1 MADLVRLQKYMAD
14 KGIASRRKCEEFITD
29 GLVRVN
35 GKVVTEL
42 GTKVDPDKDAVEVN
56 ETKIEAVKA
65 EYLYIML
72 NKPAG
77 YITSLKQAD
86 STSPLVTDLLKKIKE
101 RVYPVGRL
109 DKDSSGLLLL
119 TNDGDFAY
127 KLMHPS
133 FEKEKEYIVT
143 TEQTV
148 TRTMIE
154 RFQKG
159 IMIEGIKTHPAKV
172 KRIELTQIS
181 IVLKE
186 GRNRQIRKMLQK
198 VGNTVISLQ
207 RVRINNLI
215 LGKLKEGEYR
225 FLTKSEVNDLMVN

>member
-1 MADLVRLQKYMAD
+1 MAELVRLQKYMAD

-56 ETKIEAVKA
+56 ESKVEAVKA
-65 EYLYIML
+65 DYIYIML

-86 STSPLVTDLLKKIKE
+86 SSSPLVTDLLKKVKD

-159 IMIEGIKTHPAKV
+159 IIIEGRKTYPAKV
-172 KRIELTQIS
+172 KRIELTKIS
-181 IVLKE
+181 IVIKE

-225 FLTKSEVNDLMVN
+225 FLTKSEVNDLMV

>member
-1 MADLVRLQKYMAD
+1 MAELIRLQKYLAD

-29 GLVRVN
+29 GLVKVN
-35 GKVVTEL
+35 GETVTLL
-42 GTKVDPDKDAVEVN
+42 GTKIDPDKDKVEVN
-56 ETKIEAVKA
+56 ESKVEAVKS
-65 EYLYIML
+65 EYIYIML
-72 NKPAG
+72 NKPVG
-77 YITSLKQAD
+77 YITSLKQTD
-86 STSPLVTDLLKKIKE
+86 SSSPLVTDLLKKIKT

-143 TEQTV
+143 TMETV

-159 IMIEGIKTHPAKV
+159 IMIEGVKTQPAIV
-172 KRIELTQIS
+172 KRIELTKIS
-181 IVLKE
+181 IILKE

-198 VGNTVISLQ
+198 VGNTVSYLR
-207 RVRINNLI
+207 RVRINNLTI
-215 LGKLKEGEYR
+215 GNLKEGEYR
-225 FLTKSEVNDLMVN
+225 FLTKSEVKDLVE

>member
-1 MADLVRLQKYMAD
+1 MADPVRLQKYLAD
-14 KGIASRRKCEEFITD
+14 KGVASRRKCEEFIAD
-29 GLVRVN
+29 GLVKVN
-35 GKVVTEL
+35 GEVVTQP
-42 GTKVDPDKDAVEVN
+42 GTKVVPGKDIVEVN
-56 ETKIEAVKA
+56 ESKVEAVKS
-65 EYLYIML
+65 EYIYIML

-86 STSPLVTDLLKKIKE
+86 SPSPLVTDLLKRIKE

-133 FEKEKEYIVT
+133 FEKEKEYIVV
-143 TEQTV
+143 TEETV

-154 RFQKG
+154 RFEKG
-159 IMIEGIKTHPAKV
+159 IMIEGRKTCPAKV
-172 KRIELTQIS
+172 KRIELTKIS

-207 RVRINNLI
+207 RVRINNLT
-215 LGKLKEGEYR
+215 LGRLKEGEYR
-225 FLTKSEVNDLMVN
+225 FLNKSEVNDLME

>member
-1 MADLVRLQKYMAD
+1 MAELIRLQKYLAD
-14 KGIASRRKCEEFITD
+14 KGVASRRKCEEFIAD
-29 GLVRVN
+29 GLVKVN

-42 GTKVDPDKDAVEVN
+42 GTKVDPEKDVVEYN
-56 ETKIEAVKA
+56 EKKIEDIKA
-65 EYLYIML
+65 DYIYIML

-86 STSPLVTDLLKKIKE
+86 SSSPLVTDLLKKVKE

-109 DKDSSGLLLL
+109 DKESSGLLLL

-154 RFQKG
+154 RFEKG
-159 IMIEGIKTHPAKV
+159 IMIEGKKTCPARV
-172 KRIELTQIS
+172 KRIELTKIS

-207 RVRINNLI
+207 RVRINNLT

-225 FLTKSEVNDLMVN
+225 FLTKAEVKDLME

>member
-1 MADLVRLQKYMAD
+1 MAELIRLQKYLAD
-14 KGIASRRKCEEFITD
+14 KGVASRRKCEEFITD
-29 GLVRVN
+29 GLVKVN

-42 GTKVDPDKDAVEVN
+42 GTKVDPDNDVVEVN
-56 ETKIEAVKA
+56 ESKIEAVKS
-65 EYLYIML
+65 EYIYIML
-72 NKPAG
+72 NKPVG
-77 YITSLKQAD
+77 YITSLKQTD
-86 STSPLVTDLLKKIKE
+86 SSSPLVTDLLKKIKE

-154 RFQKG
+154 RFEKG
-159 IMIEGIKTHPAKV
+159 IMIEGRKTSPAKV
-172 KRIELTQIS
+172 KRLELTKIS
-181 IVLKE
+181 IVLSE

-198 VGNTVISLQ
+198 VGNTVVSLQ
-207 RVRINNLI
+207 RMRINNLT

-225 FLTKSEVNDLMVN
+225 FLTKTEVNDLVK

>member
-1 MADLVRLQKYMAD
+1 MAELIRLQKYLAD
-14 KGIASRRKCEEFITD
+14 KGVASRRKCEEFITD
-29 GLVRVN
+29 GLVKVN

-42 GTKVDPDKDAVEVN
+42 GTKVDPDKDVVEVN
-56 ETKIEAVKA
+56 EKKIESIKSD
-65 EYLYIML
+65 YIYIML
-72 NKPAG
+72 NKPVG
-77 YITSLKQAD
+77 YITSLKQTD
-86 STSPLVTDLLKKIKE
+86 SESPLVTDLLKKIKE

-143 TEQTV
+143 TEETV

-154 RFQKG
+154 RFQNG
-159 IMIEGIKTHPAKV
+159 IMIEGKKTSPAKV
-172 KRIELTQIS
+172 KRIELTKIS
-181 IVLKE
+181 IVLSE

-198 VGNTVISLQ
+198 VGNTVVSLQ
-207 RVRINNLI
+207 RIRINDLS
-215 LGKLKEGEYR
+215 LGNLKEGEYR
-225 FLTKSEVNDLMVN
+225 FLTKAEVKDLVE

>member
-1 MADLVRLQKYMAD
+1 MAELIRLQKYLAD
-14 KGIASRRKCEEFITD
+14 KGVASRRKCEKFITD
-29 GLVRVN
+29 GLVKVN

-42 GTKVDPDKDAVEVN
+42 GTKVDPDKDIVEVN
-56 ETKIEAVKA
+56 EQEIKA
-65 EYLYIML
+65 IKSDYIYIML

-77 YITSLKQAD
+77 YITSLKQTD
-86 STSPLVTDLLKKIKE
+86 SSSPLVTDLLKKVKE

-143 TEQTV
+143 TMETV

-159 IMIEGIKTHPAKV
+159 IMIEGVKTQPAIV
-172 KRIELTQIS
+172 KRIELTKIS
-181 IVLKE
+181 IILKE

-198 VGNTVISLQ
+198 VGNTVSYLR
-207 RVRINNLI
+207 RVRINNLTI
-215 LGKLKEGEYR
+215 GNLKEGEYR
-225 FLTKSEVNDLMVN
+225 FLTKAEVKDLVE

>member
-1 MADLVRLQKYMAD
+1 MAELIRLQKYLAD
-14 KGIASRRKCEEFITD
+14 KGIASRRKCEEFISD
-29 GLVRVN
+29 GLVKVN
-35 GKVVTEL
+35 GETVNQL
-42 GTKVDPDKDAVEVN
+42 GTKIDPEKDKVEVN
-56 ETKIEAVKA
+56 ESKVEAVKS
-65 EYLYIML
+65 EYIYIML

-77 YITSLKQAD
+77 YITSLKQTD
-86 STSPLVTDLLKKIKE
+86 SSSPLVTDLLKKIKA

-109 DKDSSGLLLL
+109 DKDSSGLLLM

-143 TEQTV
+143 TEETV

-159 IMIEGIKTHPAKV
+159 IMIEGKKTSPAKV
-172 KRIELTQIS
+172 KRIELTKIS
-181 IVLKE
+181 IVLSE

-198 VGNTVISLQ
+198 VGNTVVSLQ
-207 RVRINNLI
+207 RIRINDLT
-215 LGKLKEGEYR
+215 LGNLKEGEYR
-225 FLTKSEVNDLMVN
+225 FLTKSEVKSLME

>member
-1 MADLVRLQKYMAD
+1 MAELIRLQKYLAD
-14 KGIASRRKCEEFITD
+14 KGVASRRKCEEFITD
-29 GLVRVN
+29 ELVKVN

-42 GTKVDPDKDAVEVN
+42 GTKVDPDKDIVEVN
-56 ETKIEAVKA
+56 EQEIKA
-65 EYLYIML
+65 IKSDYIYIML

-77 YITSLKQAD
+77 YITSLKQTD
-86 STSPLVTDLLKKIKE
+86 SSSPLVTDLLKKVKE

-143 TEQTV
+143 TMETV

-159 IMIEGIKTHPAKV
+159 IMIEGVKTQPAIV
-172 KRIELTQIS
+172 KRIELTKIS
-181 IVLKE
+181 IILKE

-198 VGNTVISLQ
+198 VGNTVSYLR
-207 RVRINNLI
+207 RVRINNLTI
-215 LGKLKEGEYR
+215 GNLKEGEYR
-225 FLTKSEVNDLMVN
+225 FLTKAEVRDLVE